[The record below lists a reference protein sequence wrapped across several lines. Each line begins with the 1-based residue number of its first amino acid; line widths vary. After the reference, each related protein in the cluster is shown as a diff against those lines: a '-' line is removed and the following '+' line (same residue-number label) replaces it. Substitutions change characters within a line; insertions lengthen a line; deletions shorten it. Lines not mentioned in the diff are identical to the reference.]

1 MHLYHHTRPDCGMD
15 VVTDHATDSVP
26 EIKAC
31 ACPSVPVETVEGTE

>member
-1 MHLYHHTRPDCGMD
+1 MILYHHTCPDCGLD

-31 ACPSVPVETVEGTE
+31 ACPSVPVETLEGEE